1 MANYAVVET
10 TKLTGD
16 TFSFQFNADIEN
28 GGLVT
33 MGALV
38 ADSLE
43 IYNAVLPA
51 TATLGTEPVY
61 LITQPAWTYD
71 DNKTV
76 DKNEENYINPKD
88 KSFRVQKPLP
98 TNRFKLSDTGVDKI
112 DSSTALAKGQFVGL
126 VNGTSKLKASA
137 TAPTDSAFVG
147 EILEVADVG
156 FAYSVGQAG
165 NVGYTS
171 KKVLIQ
177 VIKNG

>member
-1 MANYAVVET
+1 MANYTVVET

-16 TFSFQFNADIEN
+16 CYSFQCNTDIEN

-33 MGALV
+33 KGELV
-38 ADSLE
+38 TGELE
-43 IYNAVLPA
+43 IYTAMLPA
-51 TATLGTEPVY
+51 TATLETEPVY

-76 DKNEENYINPKD
+76 DKNEENYINPKN

-98 TNRFKLSDTGVDKI
+98 TNRFKLSDAGIDKI
-112 DSSTALAKGQFVGL
+112 DANTALAKGQFIGL
-126 VNGTSKLKASA
+126 ADGTSKPKASVA
-137 TAPTDSAFVG
+137 APTDSAFVG
-147 EILEVADVG
+147 EIIEVADIG

-165 NVGYTS
+165 NVGYTA
-171 KKVLIQ
+171 KKILIE

>member
-1 MANYAVVET
+1 MANYTVVET

-16 TFSFQFNADIEN
+16 TFSFQFNTDIEN

-33 MGALV
+33 MGPLV
-38 ADSLE
+38 DDSLE

-51 TATLGTEPVY
+51 TATLATEPVY

-88 KSFRVQKPLP
+88 MSFRVQKPLP
-98 TNRFKLSDTGVDKI
+98 TNRFKLSETGIDKI
-112 DSSTALAKGQFVGL
+112 DDSTPLAKGQFVGL
-126 VNGTSKLKASA
+126 ANGTSKLKASA
-137 TAPTDSAFVG
+137 TVPTDSAFVG

-165 NVGYTS
+165 NIGYTS

-177 VIKNG
+177 VLKNG

>member
-1 MANYAVVET
+1 MANYTVVET

-33 MGALV
+33 MGELV
-38 ADSLE
+38 PDSLE
-43 IYNAVLPA
+43 IYNAVLPV
-51 TATLGTEPVY
+51 TATLKTEPVY

-76 DKNEENYINPKD
+76 DKNEENYINPKN
-88 KSFRVQKPLP
+88 KSFKVQKPLP
-98 TNRFKLSDTGVDKI
+98 VNRFKVSDTGINKI
-112 DSSTALAKGQFVGL
+112 DASTELAIGQFVGL
-126 VNGTSKLKASA
+126 ANGTSKLKASA
-137 TAPTDSAFVG
+137 TVPDDSAFVG
-147 EILEVADVG
+147 EIIDIVNVG
-156 FAYSVGQAG
+156 FAFSVGQAG

-171 KKVLIQ
+171 KKILIQ